1 MTVVHWN
8 PTRELALLHGDMHRL
23 LGRMVPELA
32 ETAANAWSP
41 AFDISEEGDQFVVR
55 ADLPGLS
62 QDDVVV
68 ELQDRR
74 LTVSGE
80 RRQERREEHA
90 SFIRMERGYG
100 SFTRTL
106 TLPKGVDAEAIEA
119 AFEHGVLELRIPKPV
134 AAEPRRIAIGGMR
147 PSEIE
152 TGEDAAETS
161 QEPKRSLKERVLAK
175 A

>member
-32 ETAANAWSP
+32 DTATNAWSP
-41 AFDISEEGDQFVVR
+41 AFDISEEGDQFLVR
-55 ADLPGLS
+55 ADLPGLT

-74 LTVSGE
+74 LTISGE

-100 SFTRTL
+100 SFSRTL
-106 TLPKGVDAEAIEA
+106 TLPKGIDPDTIEA
-119 AFEHGVLELRIPKPV
+119 SFEHGVLELRVPKP
-134 AAEPRRIAIGGMR
+134 AKAEPHRITIGGAR
-147 PSEIE
+147 PTELESGAGE
-152 TGEDAAETS
+152 TEA